1 MMRSALATLAC
12 CVVVLYAVA
21 LVVGLMVDGEQYFI
35 VHFAIGFCAV
45 MFTLLTHCV
54 VMTYLIISGKLVR
67 LAVEASGL
75 DPDFIVQTKELKAQT
90 FPFMIAAIL
99 LLLAAAF
106 FGAAA
111 TDTNRPEFSVIHL
124 IAALLAA
131 GYNTF
136 TFIVAYR
143 NISRGSAL
151 TEEVLRLHNQ
161 IRNRSPKS
169 TTLAKV

>member
-1 MMRSALATLAC
+1 MIRSALATLAC

-21 LVVGLMVDGEQYFI
+21 FVVGLMVDGEQFFI

-45 MFTLLTHCV
+45 VFTLLTHCV
-54 VMTYLIISGKLVR
+54 VMTYLIISGKMVR
-67 LAVEASGL
+67 MAVEASGL
-75 DPDFIVQTKELKAQT
+75 DPDWIVQTKELKAQT

-106 FGAAA
+106 FGGAA
-111 TDTNRPEFSVIHL
+111 TDRPEFSPFHL
-124 IAALLAA
+124 IAAVLAA

-136 TFIVAYR
+136 TFVVAYQKV
-143 NISRGSAL
+143 SRGSAL
-151 TEEVLRLHNQ
+151 TEEVLRQHNR
-161 IRNRSPKS
+161 ISNRRTEG

>member
-1 MMRSALATLAC
+1 MIRSALATLAC
-12 CVVVLYAVA
+12 CVVVLYAMA
-21 LVVGLMVDGEQYFI
+21 FVVGLMVDGEQFFI

-45 MFTLLTHCV
+45 VFTLLTHCV
-54 VMTYLIISGKLVR
+54 VMTYLIISGKMVR

-111 TDTNRPEFSVIHL
+111 TDRPEFSGLHL

-136 TFIVAYR
+136 TVIVAYR

-151 TEEVLRLHNQ
+151 TEQVLRLPNE
-161 IRNRSPKS
+161 ISNRRTEGDRKS
-169 TTLAKV
+169 GV

>member
-1 MMRSALATLAC
+1 MIRPALATLAC

-21 LVVGLMVDGEQYFI
+21 FFVGLMVDGEQFFI

-54 VMTYLIISGKLVR
+54 VMTYLIISGKMVR

-75 DPDFIVQTKELKAQT
+75 DPDWIVQTKELKAQT

-111 TDTNRPEFSVIHL
+111 TDSPEFSMFHL

-161 IRNRSPKS
+161 IRDRSTES